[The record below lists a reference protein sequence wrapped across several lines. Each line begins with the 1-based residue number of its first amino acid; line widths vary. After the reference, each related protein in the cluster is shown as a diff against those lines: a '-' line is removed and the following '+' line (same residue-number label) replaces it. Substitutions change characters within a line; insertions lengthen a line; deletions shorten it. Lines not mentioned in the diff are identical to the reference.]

1 MSKAEAK
8 VLPRACAGIPA
19 CARVPSS
26 LDTPVSAPLV
36 LASASPRRSELLTSA
51 GFRFSVEVADVDES
65 PLAGENPEAYVLRV
79 ARDKARVVADRCR
92 ESGTIVLA
100 ADTTVAVDGEILA
113 KPENEL
119 DAIRML
125 GLLAGRVHDVFTG
138 VVVMGAG
145 RQLDDVV
152 PTRVR
157 LLPITLDEIHWYVK
171 SGEPMGKAGAYGIQG
186 RAARFV
192 DWIEGSWSNV
202 VGLPVATVY
211 RLLKDL
217 GA

>member
-1 MSKAEAK
+1 M
-8 VLPRACAGIPA
+8 
-19 CARVPSS
+19 
-26 LDTPVSAPLV
+26 DTPVSAPLL
-36 LASASPRRSELLTSA
+36 LASASPRRSELLTAA
-51 GFRFSVEVADVDES
+51 GFRFSVDVADVDES
-65 PLAGENPEAYVLRV
+65 PLPGENPDRYVLRV
-79 ARDKARVVADRCR
+79 ARDKARVVAGRRRD
-92 ESGTIVLA
+92 SGEIVLA

-113 KPENEL
+113 KPDNDL

-125 GLLAGRVHDVFTG
+125 RLLAGRVHDVFTG
-138 VVVMGAG
+138 VVLIGAG
-145 RQLDDVV
+145 RELSEVV

-157 LLPITLDEIHWYVK
+157 LLPLTLDEIQWYVR

>member
-1 MSKAEAK
+1 MD
-8 VLPRACAGIPA
+8 L
-19 CARVPSS
+19 
-26 LDTPVSAPLV
+26 PVSAPFI

-51 GFRFSVEVADVDES
+51 GFRFSIEPADVDES
-65 PLAGENPEAYVLRV
+65 PLAGENPELYVLRV
-79 ARDKARVVADRCR
+79 ARDKARTVAQRCR
-92 ESGTIVLA
+92 ESVAVVLA
-100 ADTTVAVDGEILA
+100 ADTTVAVGGEILA
-113 KPENEL
+113 KPENDL

-125 GLLAGRVHDVFTG
+125 RMLSGVVHDVFTG
-138 VVVMGAG
+138 VVVRAG
-145 RQLDDVV
+145 ERELSEVAR
-152 PTRVR
+152 TRVR
-157 LLPITLDEIHWYVK
+157 LLPITIDEILWYVE
-171 SGEPMGKAGAYGIQG
+171 SGEPVGKAGAYGIQG

>member
-1 MSKAEAK
+1 MNTPIS
-8 VLPRACAGIPA
+8 
-19 CARVPSS
+19 AR
-26 LDTPVSAPLV
+26 LV

-79 ARDKARVVADRCR
+79 ARDKARVVANRCR
-92 ESGTIVLA
+92 DSGSIVLA

-119 DAIRML
+119 DAVRML
-125 GLLAGRVHDVFTG
+125 KLLAGRIHDVFTG
-138 VVVMGAG
+138 VVVIGHD
-145 RQLDDVV
+145 RQLDEVV

-211 RLLKDL
+211 RLLRDL